1 VTAFVDT
8 ALIKTALALL
18 GPQQSEDELQEIFSV
33 AEDKELRLRTLPEEF
48 SDGDNAE
55 FGDTEGNGDDG
66 GDDAE
71 GDESIA
77 TTT

>member
-1 VTAFVDT
+1 MDT

-48 SDGDNAE
+48 GDGDNDEADE
-55 FGDTEGNGDDG
+55 ADDGDVDAG
-66 GDDAE
+66 GDDDAE
-71 GDESIA
+71 ADDDTA
-77 TTT
+77 TTM